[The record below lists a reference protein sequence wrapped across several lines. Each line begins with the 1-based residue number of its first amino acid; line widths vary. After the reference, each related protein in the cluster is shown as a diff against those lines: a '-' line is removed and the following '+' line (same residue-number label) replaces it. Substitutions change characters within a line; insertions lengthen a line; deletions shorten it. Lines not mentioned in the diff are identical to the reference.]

1 MPNWEGPTKRGCA
14 PRNADS
20 IIEAR
25 RRRLYKHQL
34 DGKSVRQIVYD
45 HQKREGISM
54 TTAYRDWAQV
64 QEWVSEDW
72 KKDRE
77 NMLERIQAMRMGLYY
92 TAVKNGQYQTAA
104 QILDSLGRVLGEA
117 TPEQVSISVPS
128 LNIQIEP
135 QNNAGT
141 LPEAPEM
148 KTIDAETVQEVDY
161 ESTDTRE

>member
-1 MPNWEGPTKRGCA
+1 
-14 PRNADS
+14 
-20 IIEAR
+20 
-25 RRRLYKHQL
+25 
-34 DGKSVRQIVYD
+34 
-45 HQKREGISM
+45 M

-104 QILDSLGRVLGEA
+104 QILDSLGRVLGES

-135 QNNAGT
+135 QTDAGK

-148 KTIDAETVQEVDY
+148 KTIDAETIEEVDY
-161 ESTDTRE
+161 ESTDTGE